1 MVNEQ
6 DKTHAQYV
14 IHRTSET
21 TSEWWTGT
29 DWSEDESQ
37 ALKYSYE
44 PDVSVE
50 TLDESAKAEK
60 VSDLDSVPPFIS
72 ESWNETVEG

>member
-1 MVNEQ
+1 MANDQGKPAAE
-6 DKTHAQYV
+6 YV

-21 TSEWWTGT
+21 TSEWWTGSN
-29 DWSEDESQ
+29 WSEDEHQ
-37 ALKYSYE
+37 ALRYSYE

-60 VSDLDSVPPFIS
+60 VERLESVPPFIA
-72 ESWNETVEG
+72 ESWNEGVEG